1 MTNNIG
7 FKEKMWGYLWEGVY
21 DPWRVKER
29 VLNETFATLENL
41 PDELKPDIKHHITA
55 PLRDKIRYDDEK
67 KLLFFDGIMTEP
79 ECDELKSLSKD
90 KYYIKAIE
98 NIREAFLNI
107 KSVKVE
113 LSITIKNLDALENNP
128 CATLEGDIEGYV
140 YYEGVAREPLEHL
153 PPEIKPDQLKD
164 KCCKI
169 HYNTNTKLLM
179 LKDVLTKKEKDDLIT
194 LSSNNKAY
202 TDAIESLFRKQII
215 KNGRF
220 KLFSKD
226 PDTHIRRLEYEMPF
240 SVNRQ
245 KYFLY
250 GHKEVADDPAKPD
263 LLEILQDLTTCFLT
277 LYKGNSHDDP
287 MLGTGIMEFHTV
299 ALPEFVSSLLPETW
313 ATDAERSDRRALLE
327 YIVTNLRDTY
337 STLNYAAPSEFVQ
350 EKDIKEIISE
360 LDKSWFAIS
369 FARELTAP
377 LYRRD
382 NLKEKSDSVTYLLE
396 KSDELKPLVSLAL
409 KGKDRWYVKLLL
421 KFLNWLWSQNCNEKR
436 L

>member
-98 NIREAFLNI
+98 NIRRVFLDI

-113 LSITIKNLDALENNP
+113 LDINITNLDDFKKGRSVS
-128 CATLEGDIEGYV
+128 LEGHIKKGDV
-140 YYEGVAREPLEHL
+140 YYEG
-153 PPEIKPDQLKD
+153 KP
-164 KCCKI
+164 
-169 HYNTNTKLLM
+169 N
-179 LKDVLTKKEKDDLIT
+179 
-194 LSSNNKAY
+194 S
-202 TDAIESLFRKQII
+202 I
-215 KNGRF
+215 KNGKF

-240 SVNRQ
+240 SVNGQ
-245 KYFLY
+245 DYFLY

-277 LYKGNSHDDP
+277 LYEGETHDGP

-299 ALPEFVSSLLPETW
+299 ALPEFVSSLLPRTG
-313 ATDAERSDRRALLE
+313 AKADERSDRRALLE
-327 YIVTNLRDTY
+327 YIVDNLRDTY
-337 STLNYAAPSEFVQ
+337 STLNYAAPQEFVTK
-350 EKDIKEIISE
+350 EMVKDQLNE
-360 LDKSWFAIS
+360 LDRFWFGVTL
-369 FARELTAP
+369 ARDLSDK
-377 LYRRD
+377 LYNRD
-382 NLKEKSDSVTYLLE
+382 DWKAKLIRFIINLI
-396 KSDELKPLVSLAL
+396 
-409 KGKDRWYVKLLL
+409 
-421 KFLNWLWSQNCNEKR
+421 
-436 L
+436 